1 MMSAPGNQQYNHLC
15 TQIDDSTTTLAF
27 ASTIDFSSENAV
39 APTSI
44 EESSEPPCT
53 KHEEI
58 KQHPLLINFDDELD
72 AADYQPTFNGNL
84 QEYMH
89 WHYRLNHASFTT
101 MYNMARL
108 KLLPQQISSFIKTM
122 HKTNRKPPLCNDCTS
137 ADACRKQWK
146 QKPADNNTTRKP
158 IL

>member
-89 WHYRLNHASFTT
+89 WHYHLNHASFTT

-108 KLLPQQISSFIKTM
+108 KTKPTANHPYAMTAQVQMHAENSGNKSQQITIPHGNLYYNQETLSPWTSS
-122 HKTNRKPPLCNDCTS
+122 
-137 ADACRKQWK
+137 
-146 QKPADNNTTRKP
+146 
-158 IL
+158 